1 MTEVCGNPILDRPRQ
16 AGLMYVKSSP
26 DGSGRTGT
34 PVFQRVYVRQRTD
47 GFGRG
52 AYLAYLSGEE
62 DARIVYRKVPM
73 LPIREILHPS
83 TPVRV
88 PSPFVRRPTSAR
100 LTRPCVSCS
109 LKGVCLP
116 CGLDSADI
124 ATFSILV
131 HTKLKIAR
139 GGSLFRAGEAMGAL
153 YIVHSGGFKT
163 LRVSREGGEK
173 VTGFS
178 LAGGMLGLDAINART
193 QRCEARA
200 LEDSEVCV
208 VPFEP
213 LQHMAQA
220 MPALQQQLLRVLSDD
235 ISRDQGL
242 MLLLGGMRA
251 EQRLAAFLLS
261 LARRYRRLGYAP
273 DRFVLHMTRDDIGS
287 YIGLAPETISR
298 LLTQFQR
305 DNLVSVHQR
314 EVRLTDPERLT
325 ETLGVW

>member
-1 MTEVCGNPILDRPRQ
+1 M
-16 AGLMYVKSSP
+16 
-26 DGSGRTGT
+26 
-34 PVFQRVYVRQRTD
+34 
-47 GFGRG
+47 
-52 AYLAYLSGEE
+52 LST
-62 DARIVYRKVPM
+62 
-73 LPIREILHPS
+73 RETLHPAS
-83 TPVRV
+83 AVTIKYPSIVR
-88 PSPFVRRPTSAR
+88 PSSAQGAR
-100 LTRPCVSCS
+100 SCVSCS

-139 GGSLFRAGEAMGAL
+139 GASLFRAGDAMGAL
-153 YIVHSGGFKT
+153 YIVHSGVFKT

-173 VTGFS
+173 VTGFC
-178 LAGGMLGLDAINART
+178 LAGEMLGLDAINART
-193 QRCEARA
+193 QCCEARA

-208 VPFEP
+208 VPFEL

-261 LARRYRRLGYAP
+261 LSRRYRRLGYSP
-273 DRFVLHMTRDDIGS
+273 ERFVLHMTRDDIGS
-287 YIGLAPETISR
+287 YLGLATETVSR
-298 LLTQFQR
+298 LLSQFQR
-305 DNLVSVHQR
+305 DNLVSVHHR

-325 ETLGVW
+325 DTLGVW